1 MKNGFKIYEENILL
15 TSFKN
20 HIELPAMNVQEG
32 NILTYRLNWN
42 KSLESDLGRANRPRY
57 FAGEIEEKSTE
68 P

>member
-32 NILTYRLNWN
+32 NILTYRLN
-42 KSLESDLGRANRPRY
+42 
-57 FAGEIEEKSTE
+57 
-68 P
+68 